1 MLAMPTRP
9 KGHIGQQRVS
19 APAKFII
26 SGVLNTAVT
35 YALFLI
41 LTRFVGT
48 STAYTFTYAVGIAI
62 AYLLNTFFVFRT
74 GHSKRM
80 AIAVPV
86 SYLIQYFYGLAALNI
101 LIQVFRVPAYIAMA
115 IVIASSFPL
124 QFFILQFAA
133 QDSIVHRKEQ

>member
-26 SGVLNTAVT
+26 SGALNTAVT

-48 STAYTFTYAVGIAI
+48 STAYTLTYTVGIAI

-86 SYLIQYFYGLAALNI
+86 SYLMQYFYGLGAVNI
-101 LIQVFRVPAYIAMA
+101 LIQVLMLPAYVAMA

-124 QFFILQFAA
+124 QFLILQFAA
-133 QDSIVHRKEQ
+133 HGSIIQRKEQ